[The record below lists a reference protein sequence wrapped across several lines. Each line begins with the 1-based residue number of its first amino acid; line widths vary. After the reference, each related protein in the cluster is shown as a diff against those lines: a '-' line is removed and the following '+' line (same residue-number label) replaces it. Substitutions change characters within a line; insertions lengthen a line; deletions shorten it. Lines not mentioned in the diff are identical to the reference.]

1 MKKKE
6 KNSRAS
12 QILFTIA
19 LFLLTIVVITRFS
32 LKEAQPLYPEIPQSV
47 DIIVLGSGIG
57 GAVAALTAAE
67 NGADVLYID
76 LTGPQNS
83 GFPAFSPD
91 FWAAVPVESDE
102 EEWEESKE
110 EEETYTPE
118 MMADEIFRLGE
129 EEGNFTQIL
138 RVCLTSRESLS
149 WLEEKSN
156 ISFFPPGEHHPGLF
170 RPPATGAGN
179 QIVTSLQEKM
189 DVSLA
194 GYSRVVQPERLLVTA
209 NGVSGVTVREPG
221 GHEQIINSRAVI
233 LADGGFAGD
242 LRLLRE
248 YTGITGVVPRPE
260 GGHGGTGLKLA
271 LSAGAQT
278 EFLGRA
284 TLLAVFLPEATR
296 FQMEDYPRA
305 VFINPE
311 GEKLTAENDAVGMV
325 EGAGGKVYVIMG
337 AGEDFGERDFIT
349 VEDIASL
356 GVQLNLAEEQLAQ
369 VLGTL
374 VPPYRVAV
382 LGLIAAAPGGLAV
395 DTHFRV
401 MGPDKH
407 IPGLFAAGELVAGLH
422 GIKVIPDFVFAGEVI
437 SARLAGMEAAE
448 MSLR

>member
-1 MKKKE
+1 MKNKE
-6 KNSRAS
+6 KNSRAW
-12 QILFTIA
+12 QIVFTMA

-32 LKEAQPLYPEIPQSV
+32 LKQAQPLYPDIPQSV

-67 NGADVLYID
+67 NGADVLYLD

-102 EEWEESKE
+102 EEEA
-110 EEETYTPE
+110 YTPE
-118 MMADEIFRLGE
+118 MMAEEIFRLGE
-129 EEGNFTQIL
+129 EEGNFSQIL
-138 RVCLTSRESLS
+138 RVCLASWESLS
-149 WLEEKSN
+149 WLEEKSEL
-156 ISFFPPGEHHPGLF
+156 SFVPPGEDHPGLY
-170 RPPATGAGN
+170 RPPSTGAGD
-179 QIVTSLQEKM
+179 QIITSLQEKM

-209 NGVSGVTVREPG
+209 KGVNGVTVREPN
-221 GHEQIINSRAVI
+221 GHEQIIYSRAVI
-233 LADGGFAGD
+233 LADGGFTGD

-248 YTGITGVVPRPE
+248 YTGITGVVPRPD

-271 LSAGAQT
+271 LSAGART

-296 FQMEDYPRA
+296 FQLEDYPRA
-305 VFINPE
+305 VFISPE
-311 GEKLTAENDAVGMV
+311 GENLAAKNDAVGMV
-325 EGAGGKVYVIMG
+325 EEAGGKVYLIMG
-337 AGEDFGERDFIT
+337 GSEDFQDRDFIT
-349 VEDIASL
+349 VEDLASL

-401 MGPDKH
+401 MEPAGH

-422 GIKVIPDFVFAGEVI
+422 GITVIPDFVFAGEVI

-448 MSLR
+448 MALR

>member
-1 MKKKE
+1 MTKKE
-6 KNSRAS
+6 KNSRAW
-12 QILFTIA
+12 QIVFTTV
-19 LFLLTIVVITRFS
+19 LFLLTMAVIARFS
-32 LKEAQPLYPEIPQSV
+32 LKQAQPLYPDIPQSV

-57 GAVAALTAAE
+57 GAVAALTAAD

-91 FWAAVPVESDE
+91 FWAAVPRETDE
-102 EEWEESKE
+102 EDEA
-110 EEETYTPE
+110 YTPE
-118 MMADEIFRLGE
+118 KMAEEIFRLGE
-129 EEGNFTQIL
+129 EEGAFTQIL
-138 RVCLTSRESLS
+138 RVCLASWESMT
-149 WLEEKSN
+149 WLEEKSG
-156 ISFFPPGEHHPGLF
+156 ISFIHPEEGHPGLY
-170 RPPATGAGN
+170 RPPVTGAGN

-189 DVSLA
+189 DVRLA
-194 GYSRVVQPERLLVTA
+194 GYSRILQPERLLVTA
-209 NGVSGVTVREPG
+209 NEVNGVTVREPG
-221 GHEQIINSRAVI
+221 GQEQIINSRAVI
-233 LADGGFAGD
+233 LADGGFTGD

-260 GGHGGTGLKLA
+260 GGHSGTGLKLA
-271 LSAGAQT
+271 LSAGART
-278 EFLGRA
+278 EFLGWA

-305 VFINPE
+305 VFISAE

-325 EGAGGKVYVIMG
+325 EEAGGKVYIIMG
-337 AGEDFGERDFIT
+337 TGEVFQEQDFIT

-356 GVQLNLAEEQLAQ
+356 GVQLNLPEEQLAQ
-369 VLGTL
+369 ALGTL
-374 VPPYRVAV
+374 APPYRVAV

-401 MGPDKH
+401 LGPDKH
-407 IPGLFAAGELVAGLH
+407 ITGLFAAGELVSGLH

-437 SARLAGMEAAE
+437 SARLAGKEAAE